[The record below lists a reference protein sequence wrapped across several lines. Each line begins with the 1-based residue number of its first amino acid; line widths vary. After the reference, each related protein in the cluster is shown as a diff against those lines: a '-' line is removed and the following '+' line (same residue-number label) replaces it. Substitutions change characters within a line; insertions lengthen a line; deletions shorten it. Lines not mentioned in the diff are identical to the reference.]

1 MKTNHQKL
9 IELLSANNE
18 LIDKIYKNPTSVH
31 SKNIPFEL
39 YEKNIV
45 LELGSAVDL
54 NPFYRQFVNT
64 VLLKADYSILF
75 GNFDEHAKELVNLKK
90 RYAETDDYSFI
101 IKIKKLVHNLYVSIV
116 MQNQQIES
124 LLYDMENQI
133 SIELNKLIEE
143 ARLILDKVER
153 FLYSIKK
160 ILKDLDEDLASI
172 HNEIKEV
179 IDDINQSIEPFLS
192 KIGSHCTRFSDL
204 IRISEEKK
212 ALNQKLFSLCA
223 TIIQE
228 NDSHLTEYLLENQN
242 ELIFSLN
249 EKNQFF
255 PYDEIDLHKMIV
267 RIKNIL
273 SIPQPRAQKIIQR
286 KHFESKNII
295 YIDEEKIL
303 NDLIENG
310 CDDLYIFLLN
320 HSEIRKLDDSL
331 QTSEAFR
338 IFLLMC
344 INKEISMVKTEDFN
358 NENIRRVS
366 CH

>member
-18 LIDKIYKNPTSVH
+18 LIDRIYKNPTSVH
-31 SKNIPFEL
+31 SKHVPSEL

-54 NPFYRQFVNT
+54 NPFYRQFINT

-75 GNFDEHAKELVNLKK
+75 GNFDEHSKELVNLKK
-90 RYAETDDYSFI
+90 RYSETEDYSFV
-101 IKIKKLVHNLYVSIV
+101 IKIKKLIHDLYVSIV
-116 MQNQQIES
+116 IQNQQIES

-143 ARLILDKVER
+143 ARVILDKVER
-153 FLYSIKK
+153 FLNSIKK

-172 HNEIKEV
+172 HNEIKEA

-223 TIIQE
+223 TIIQD
-228 NDSHLTEYLLENQN
+228 NDNHLIEYLIENQN
-242 ELIFSLN
+242 ELMFGLN

-255 PYDEIDLHKMIV
+255 PYDEKDLHNPSVKGT
-267 RIKNIL
+267 KDN
-273 SIPQPRAQKIIQR
+273 
-286 KHFESKNII
+286 SK
-295 YIDEEKIL
+295 K
-303 NDLIENG
+303 
-310 CDDLYIFLLN
+310 
-320 HSEIRKLDDSL
+320 
-331 QTSEAFR
+331 TFR
-338 IFLLMC
+338 I
-344 INKEISMVKTEDFN
+344 
-358 NENIRRVS
+358 
-366 CH
+366 